1 MDGIAAFVVASVVL
15 ILIPG
20 PSLVFA
26 ISRALTVG
34 RRRAI
39 AAVAG
44 NATGVALQ
52 AAAVAVGLGELVARS
67 ATAFTVV
74 KLVGAAYLVVLGVLA
89 VRHRR
94 RSAAAL
100 VAEVD
105 PEDGAGE
112 RVRALPRALRCWA
125 DGLLVG
131 GLNPKTVLFFIAFL
145 PQFVPHGGPATTWM
159 VGLGGLFGVLAFLLD
174 GVWVTAVASA
184 RERLVRS
191 PRRLAGLTGAG
202 GVAMIGLGAAVAV
215 TGRPQ

>member
-1 MDGIAAFVVASVVL
+1 VDGIAAFVVASVVL

-20 PSLVFA
+20 PSLLFA

-52 AAAVAVGLGELVARS
+52 AGAVAVGLGELVARS
-67 ATAFTVV
+67 AAAFTVV
-74 KLVGAAYLVVLGVLA
+74 KLVGAGYLVVLGVLA

-100 VAEVD
+100 VAEVVPD
-105 PEDGAGE
+105 QSAEEAA
-112 RVRALPRALRCWA
+112 RALPRALRCWA
-125 DGLLVG
+125 DGLVVG

-145 PQFVPHGGPATTWM
+145 PQFVPHGDGATVWM
-159 VGLGGLFGVLAFLLD
+159 LGLGALFGLLAFLLD
-174 GVWVTAVASA
+174 GVWVTVVATV
-184 RERLVRS
+184 RGRLVRS
-191 PRRLAGLTGAG
+191 PRRLATLTGAG

-215 TGRPQ
+215 TGRPI